1 MCAVIV
7 MAPGVVAALPPRVIG
22 ADAAAVEAHVGC
34 RTAGASDPLNRNVPR
49 IPCRGIGWSW
59 SCYCRFLNTLATV
72 SVPTFKV
79 MLPAGA
85 APSVSARMTALAR
98 ASVCAVIVMVAGVLA
113 EVPPLI
119 PVAIVLWSRLTL
131 VAGLPEPVTP

>member
-1 MCAVIV
+1 M
-7 MAPGVVAALPPRVIG
+7 LPAFP
-22 ADAAAVEAHVGC
+22 AVE
-34 RTAGASDPLNRNVPR
+34 SLKMLLLS
-49 IPCRGIGWSW
+49 ISE
-59 SCYCRFLNTLATV
+59 SLATV

-85 APSVSARMTALAR
+85 APRAPARMTASAR
-98 ASVCAVIVMVAGVLA
+98 ASVCAVIVMVAGVLV

-119 PVAIVLWSRLTL
+119 PVVIMLWSRLTL